1 MKITSEQD
9 FRVKE
14 NEGQLKR
21 LNQSLEKKIRAR
33 EEEVKKIDEF
43 YNKKEDMAKLEGEDQ
58 FAQALDRNAHRI
70 VGASK
75 DFEDKILGYKDQL
88 AKTQKMVENEEAVL
102 KESEQTKLEGL
113 KQNMS
118 NASEERFQDSLNEQR
133 LIEQN
138 TRTTIDNIALES
150 QHERKSIEANAQ
162 TAMNA
167 LTTEYN
173 DKSRSTESNFR
184 AKFEN
189 DTNKQKYDA
198 EKEQT
203 ELKAQSAEDLAK
215 LKRLSTEKARIQN
228 DQINFME
235 RHQQNSV
242 KQKTDDFKVRYSKMV
257 EEHDALIKNLETQL
271 NEDMRKMVEKSA
283 SDKQIFANRLDDQFY
298 HVSKLNPTVIEHPSF
313 VEVTL
318 EIPEHEKENFH
329 LSAQGRSIKM
339 TLSRKFA
346 ETLAETNGSVNKS
359 TRSELFTKDVATKDI
374 LNPNKLTQ
382 KYEKGLLTYKILKA

>member
-1 MKITSEQD
+1 MKIASEQD

-14 NEGQLKR
+14 NENQLKK

-33 EEEVKKIDEF
+33 ESEINKIDEF

-58 FAQALDRNAHRI
+58 FAQALDRNAQRI

-75 DFEDKILGYKDQL
+75 DFEDKILSYKDQL
-88 AKTQKMVENEEAVL
+88 AKTQKMVENEETTL
-102 KESEQTKLEGL
+102 KESERTKLEGL

-118 NASEERFQDSLNEQR
+118 NASEERYQDSLNEQR

-138 TRTTIDNIALES
+138 TKNTIDNIALES
-150 QHERKSIEANAQ
+150 LHERKSIEANAQ
-162 TAMNA
+162 SSMNA

-173 DKSRSTESNFR
+173 DKSNSTESNLK

-189 DTNKQKYDA
+189 DIRKQKFYA
-198 EKEQT
+198 EKDQVEM
-203 ELKAQSAEDLAK
+203 KAQSAEELAK
-215 LKRLSTEKARIQN
+215 LKRLSAEKIRIQN
-228 DQINFME
+228 DQINFMD
-235 RHQQNSV
+235 RHQQNTV
-242 KQKTDDFKVRYSKMV
+242 KQKTDDFKVRYQKMV

-271 NEDMRKMVEKSA
+271 IEDMRKMVEKSA

-298 HVSKLNPTVIEHPSF
+298 HVSKLNPTVTEHPSF
-313 VEVTL
+313 VEVAL
-318 EIPEHEKENFH
+318 KIPEHEKENFH
-329 LSAQGRSIKM
+329 LSAQGRNIKM

-346 ETLAETNGSVNKS
+346 ETLAETDGSVNKS

>member
-1 MKITSEQD
+1 MKIASEQD

-14 NEGQLKR
+14 NENQLKK
-21 LNQSLEKKIRAR
+21 LNQSLEKKIRSR
-33 EEEVKKIDEF
+33 ESEIKKIDEF
-43 YNKKEDMAKLEGEDQ
+43 YNKREDMAKLEGEDQ
-58 FAQALDRNAHRI
+58 FAQALDRNALRI

-88 AKTQKMVENEEAVL
+88 AKTQKMVENEETIL

-118 NASEERFQDSLNEQR
+118 NASEERYQDSLNEQR

-138 TRTTIDNIALES
+138 TKNTLDNISLES
-150 QHERKSIEANAQ
+150 LHERKSIEANALSS
-162 TAMNA
+162 MNA

-173 DKSRSTESNFR
+173 DKSISTEANLN

-189 DTNKQKYDA
+189 DVRKQKYYA
-198 EKEQT
+198 EKDQAEM
-203 ELKAQSAEDLAK
+203 KANSAEELAK
-215 LKRLSTEKARIQN
+215 LKRLSAEKTRIQN
-228 DQINFME
+228 DQINFMD
-235 RHQQNSV
+235 RHQQNTV
-242 KQKTDDFKVRYSKMV
+242 KQKTDDFKVRYQKMV

-298 HVSKLNPTVIEHPSF
+298 HVSKLNPIVIEHPSF
-313 VEVTL
+313 VEVSL
-318 EIPEHEKENFH
+318 AIPEHEKENFH
-329 LSAQGRSIKM
+329 LSAQGRNIKM

-346 ETLAETNGSVNKS
+346 ETLAETDGSVNKS
-359 TRSELFTKDVATKDI
+359 TRSELFTKDVNTKDI

-382 KYEKGLLTYKILKA
+382 KYADGVLTYKINKA